1 MWTRLKAFITGLSPD
16 TLSFLTPLL
25 RLFSSAMFNLAEKA
39 YLYAENSGVTSGEE
53 KMQLALGYIKDQY
66 KKDGRDFAESVAR
79 MFIEMTVVRLRAKF

>member
-1 MWTRLKAFITGLSPD
+1 MWTRLKAFLSGINPD
-16 TLSFLTPLL
+16 VMFFLTPILK
-25 RLFSSAMFNLAEKA
+25 LFSSAMFNLAEKA

-66 KKDGRDFAESVAR
+66 KKDGRDFVESVAR